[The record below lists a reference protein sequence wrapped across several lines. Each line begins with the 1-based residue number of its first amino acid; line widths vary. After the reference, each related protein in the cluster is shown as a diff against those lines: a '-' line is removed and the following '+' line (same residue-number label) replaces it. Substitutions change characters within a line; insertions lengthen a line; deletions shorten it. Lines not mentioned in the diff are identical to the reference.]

1 MLNKHSLSIPTIA
14 LHWIT
19 GLAFIGVFA
28 LGLYMGELTPETGK
42 FQIMGIHKSL
52 GALILIVALIRIV
65 WRLKEGSI
73 PPASPV
79 AVWQDKLAKAIHGI
93 LMLATIAMPISGL
106 AMSVGGGRGADI
118 FGWQFIAEGDKIVW
132 LQELGGS
139 IHGLSVNIIIAALV
153 LHIAGAIKHQL
164 VEKDGTISRML
175 GRAS

>member
-1 MLNKHSLSIPTIA
+1 MLNNQSLSWQTIA

-42 FQIMGIHKSL
+42 FQMMGIHKSL
-52 GALILIVALIRIV
+52 GALILVVALIRII
-65 WRLKEGSI
+65 WRLKEGAL

-79 AVWQDKLAKAIHGI
+79 AAWQDKLAKAIHGI
-93 LMLATIAMPISGL
+93 LMLATLAMPVSGI
-106 AMSVGGGRGADI
+106 AMSVGGGRGVDI
-118 FGWQFIAEGDKIVW
+118 FGWQFIAKGDEIVW
-132 LQELGGS
+132 LQELGGA

-153 LHIAGAIKHQL
+153 LHIAGAIKHQI
-164 VEKDGTISRML
+164 VDKDSTISRMV

>member
-19 GLAFIGVFA
+19 GLAFICVFA
-28 LGLYMGELTPETGK
+28 VGLYMVDLPRGPEKFELIGL
-42 FQIMGIHKSL
+42 HKSF
-52 GALILIVALIRIV
+52 GALILIIAIARIV

-93 LMLATIAMPISGL
+93 LMLATLAMPVSGI

-118 FGWQFIAEGDKIVW
+118 FGWQFIAEGDKIAW
-132 LQELGGS
+132 LQELGGT
-139 IHGLSVNIIIAALV
+139 IHGASVNIIIAALV
-153 LHIAGAIKHQL
+153 LHIAGAIKHQA
-164 VEKDGTISRML
+164 VNKDGTISRML
-175 GRAS
+175 GRAH

>member
-1 MLNKHSLSIPTIA
+1 MLNNQSLSWQTIA

-42 FQIMGIHKSL
+42 FQMMGIHKSL

-65 WRLKEGSI
+65 WRLKEGAL

-79 AVWQDKLAKAIHGI
+79 AAWQDKLAKAIHGI
-93 LMLATIAMPISGL
+93 LMLATLAMPVSGI
-106 AMSVGGGRGADI
+106 AMSVGGGRGVDI
-118 FGWQFIAEGDKIVW
+118 FGWQFIAKGDEIVW
-132 LQELGGS
+132 LQELGGA

-153 LHIAGAIKHQL
+153 LHIAGAIKHQI
-164 VEKDGTISRML
+164 VDKDSTISRMV